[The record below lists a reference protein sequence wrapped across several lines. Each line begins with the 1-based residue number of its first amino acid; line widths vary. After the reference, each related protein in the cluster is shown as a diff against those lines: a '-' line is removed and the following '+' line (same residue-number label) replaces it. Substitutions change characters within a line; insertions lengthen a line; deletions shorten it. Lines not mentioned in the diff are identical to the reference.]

1 MKRFWILLTSSAC
14 AFGYSGVATAAT
26 SPDDV
31 DLGVA
36 RWQIVRSESGPV
48 NYYEVASEN
57 GAPFVRSRYR
67 PPTATAVL
75 GVQIHGRDRETARVL
90 RWRWRAQALPAGGN
104 ECVRGKEDSAA
115 DVYLTWRRGLRWYTL
130 KYVWSTSGTVGAI
143 CDRKRNLFVAQDA
156 VVLESGGPT
165 NVWKDEVVDLKAEFR
180 RHFDNGDPHGSVP
193 DFVGIGIMTDGD
205 QTGSDSAADYAD
217 FILTR

>member
-1 MKRFWILLTSSAC
+1 M
-14 AFGYSGVATAAT
+14 
-26 SPDDV
+26 
-31 DLGVA
+31 
-36 RWQIVRSESGPV
+36 
-48 NYYEVASEN
+48 
-57 GAPFVRSRYR
+57 
-67 PPTATAVL
+67 
-75 GVQIHGRDRETARVL
+75 L
-90 RWRWRAQALPAGGN
+90 RWRWRAQALPTGGN

-130 KYVWSTSGTVGAI
+130 KYVWSTSGAVGSI
-143 CDRKRNLFVAQDA
+143 CDCKRNLFVAQDA

-180 RHFDNGDPHGSVP
+180 RHFDGGDPHGSVP

-205 QTGSDSAADYAD
+205 QTGSDSAADYAG